1 MSLFVN
7 VHLANAN
14 RNFDSAWTYKIPRN
28 LEDKIT
34 VGAVVQVPFASRS
47 KVQRAYVTEILHEL
61 PARLTPDKVKSVIA
75 LLTKEAVVTAEQII
89 LAREMKRRYF
99 CTIAE
104 ALDTMSPPYVLS
116 SGSKSTLAAK
126 LVDRVQAMDLLD
138 GDELRSNNH
147 VRVIEFLLE
156 YECAPLSEIRQ
167 AVGVS
172 QAILKTMEKND
183 ILEFFRTRVE
193 REDES
198 EIPEFE
204 FEEAKT
210 PTPEQKNA
218 IEQIVAASEN
228 NSDANELKEF
238 MLYGVTGSGK
248 TEVYLQAAQK
258 VLSHG
263 KEILILV
270 PEISLT
276 PLMTRRLRSRFGENL
291 AILHS
296 RLSPADRYQAW
307 KKIITKE
314 VQIVVGA
321 RSAVFAPLENIG
333 LIVVDEEQEG
343 TYKAE
348 TKPRY
353 HALEIARM
361 RALLQNAVLVLGSAT
376 PSVSSFYRAK
386 SGKSELLT
394 LPKRI
399 GSHGVAK
406 VEIVDMRRQM
416 MRGRKGLLSDILEHE
431 LRDTLAKKQQA
442 MLLLNR
448 RGFSRSIICYKCGW
462 QMRCNHCDVALTA
475 HKRSWSSRE
484 ENLRMVCHY
493 CDRLRPLPQKC
504 PVCASENIG
513 GAGVGT
519 QQAEKMLQ
527 EDFPEARIL
536 RMDQDTTRS
545 RTSHADILSAF
556 FRQEADILLG
566 TQMIAKGHDFH
577 NVTLSAVLSADQ
589 MLGTG
594 DYRDAELAFQLM
606 AQMAGRSGRGQ
617 EAGKV
622 YFQTLQPEHF
632 VIRTAAAQ
640 DYKTFYCEE
649 ISFRERMQYPPFGHL
664 GVFFIR
670 AFSAEAAA
678 EGAQMLRAKAAAL
691 MEEYGGTFKNTEL
704 SAAAPAPITK
714 MRDRFRFRIIAR
726 DPSVEVLTRL
736 LQITVDNTK
745 LPEQVFASVDI
756 DPWSM
761 L

>member
-1 MSLFVN
+1 MSSYVN

-14 RNFDSAWTYKIPRN
+14 RSFDSPWTYRIPSD
-28 LEDKIT
+28 LEGRIT
-34 VGAVVQVPFASRS
+34 VGSVVNVPFARRS
-47 KVQRAYVTEILHEL
+47 KPQRAYVTEILKQ
-61 PARLTPDKVKSVIA
+61 TPDHLSVEKVKAVIS
-75 LLTKEAVVTAEQII
+75 LLTQEAVVTPEQII

-104 ALDTMSPPYVLS
+104 ALDTMSPPYVLT
-116 SGSKSTLAAK
+116 SGSSSMMAARLADK
-126 LVDRVQAMDLLD
+126 DRALDLLD
-138 GDELRSNNH
+138 GEDLRSINH
-147 VRVIEFLLE
+147 VRVIEFLIE
-156 YECAPLSEIRQ
+156 YESAPLSEIRQ

-172 QAILKTMEKND
+172 QAILKTMEKNG
-183 ILEFFRTRVE
+183 ILEFFRTRIDK
-193 REDES
+193 EDEA
-198 EIPEFE
+198 EVPDY
-204 FEEAKT
+204 
-210 PTPEQKNA
+210 EQDQPKLPKAEQEHA
-218 IEQIVAASEN
+218 INSIVNIAESA
-228 NSDANELKEF
+228 DQDRLKEF
-238 MLYGVTGSGK
+238 MLYGITGSGK
-248 TEVYLQAAQK
+248 TEVYLQAAQQI
-258 VLSHG
+258 LEQG

-276 PLMTRRLRSRFGENL
+276 PLMTRRLLSRFGENL

-296 RLSPADRYQAW
+296 RLSPYERYQAW
-307 KKIITKE
+307 KKIISKQ

-333 LIVVDEEQEG
+333 LIVVDEEQEAS
-343 TYKAE
+343 YKAE

-353 HALEIARM
+353 HAVEIARM

-376 PSVSSFYRAK
+376 PSVSSFYRSQ
-386 SGKSELLT
+386 SGKSQLLT

-406 VEIVDMRRQM
+406 VQIVDMRRQM
-416 MRGRKGLLSDILEHE
+416 MRGRKGLLSDVLEDE
-431 LRDTLAKKQQA
+431 LYKTLNKKQQA

-448 RGFSRSIICYKCGW
+448 RGFSRTIVCHKCGW

-475 HKRSWSSRE
+475 HKRSWNGAGDR
-484 ENLRMVCHY
+484 LRMVCHY
-493 CDRLRPLPQKC
+493 CDRIRPVPDVC
-504 PVCASENIG
+504 PECGSEHVG
-513 GAGVGT
+513 GVGMGT
-519 QQAEKMLQ
+519 QQAEKTLQ
-527 EDFPEARIL
+527 ETFPEARIL

-545 RTSHADILSAF
+545 RTSHDDILSAF
-556 FRQEADILLG
+556 ARHEADILLG

-594 DYRDAELAFQLM
+594 DFRDAESAFQLM

-617 EAGKV
+617 EEGKV
-622 YFQTLQPEHF
+622 IFQTLQPEHF

-640 DYKTFYCEE
+640 DYMTFYREE

-664 GVFFIR
+664 AVFFIR
-670 AFSAEAAA
+670 GFSVEETA
-678 EGAQMLRAKAAAL
+678 EGAKMLHANAAAL
-691 MEEYGGTFKNTEL
+691 IRQYGGSFINTEL
-704 SAAAPAPITK
+704 SAAAPAPINK
-714 MRDRFRFRIIAR
+714 LRDRYRFRIIAR

-736 LQITVDNTK
+736 LQITLDNTK
-745 LPEQVFASVDI
+745 LPEQVFVSVDI

>member
-1 MSLFVN
+1 MSSYVN

-14 RNFDSAWTYKIPRN
+14 RSFDSPWTYKIPFD
-28 LEDKIT
+28 LENKIK
-34 VGAVVQVPFASRS
+34 VGAVVKVPFASRS
-47 KVQRAYVTEILHEL
+47 KAQRAYVTEILSQIPENL
-61 PARLTPDKVKSVIA
+61 SESKVKEVIS
-75 LLTKEAVVTAEQII
+75 LLTQEAVVTAEQII

-104 ALDTMSPPYVLS
+104 ALDTMSPPYVLT
-116 SGSKSTLAAK
+116 SGTRSMMAAK
-126 LVDRVQAMDLLD
+126 LADRERAVDLLQ
-138 GDELRSNNH
+138 GDELRSINH

-156 YECAPLSEIRQ
+156 YDKAPLIEIRQ

-172 QAILKTMEKND
+172 QAILKTMERNG

-193 REDES
+193 KKEDTVIAEYDYDQPK
-198 EIPEFE
+198 IPKE
-204 FEEAKT
+204 
-210 PTPEQKNA
+210 EQKHA
-218 IEQIVAASEN
+218 INSIVAAGKEHGQGV
-228 NSDANELKEF
+228 LKEF
-238 MLYGVTGSGK
+238 MLYGITGSGK
-248 TEVYLQAAQK
+248 TEVYLQAAQ
-258 VLSHG
+258 LILNQG
-263 KEILILV
+263 REILILV

-296 RLSPADRYQAW
+296 RLSPSERYQAW
-307 KKIITKE
+307 KKIKTKQ

-353 HALEIARM
+353 QAVEIARM
-361 RALLQNAVLVLGSAT
+361 RALLQDSVLVLGSAT
-376 PSVSSFYRAK
+376 PSVSSFYRSQA
-386 SGKSELLT
+386 GKSKLLA
-394 LPKRI
+394 LPQRI

-406 VEIVDMRRQM
+406 VQIVDMRRQM
-416 MRGRKGLLSDILEHE
+416 MRGRKGLLSDVLENE
-431 LRDTLAKKQQA
+431 LREIINKNQQA

-448 RGFSRSIICYKCGW
+448 RGYSRSIICYKCGW

-475 HKRSWSSRE
+475 HKRFFGNTK

-493 CDRLRPLPQKC
+493 CDRLKAVPEKC
-504 PVCASENIG
+504 PNCGSEHVG
-513 GAGVGT
+513 GVGMGT
-519 QQAEKMLQ
+519 QQAEKSLQ
-527 EDFPEARIL
+527 EIFPEARIL

-545 RTSHADILSAF
+545 RTSHVDILSAF
-556 FRQEADILLG
+556 SRQEADILLG

-594 DYRDAELAFQLM
+594 DYRDAESAFQLM
-606 AQMAGRSGRGQ
+606 AQMAGRSGRGK

-622 YFQTLQPEHF
+622 FFQTLQPEHF
-632 VIRTAAAQ
+632 VIQTAAAQ
-640 DYKTFYCEE
+640 DYEKFYREE

-664 GVFFIR
+664 AVFFVR
-670 AFSAEAAA
+670 GFSAEDVEA
-678 EGAQMLRAKAAAL
+678 GAMALRDTASNLIQK
-691 MEEYGGTFKNTEL
+691 YGGSFKNTEL

-714 MRDRFRFRIIAR
+714 MRDRYRFRIIAR
-726 DPSVEVLTRL
+726 DPSVELLTRL
-736 LQITVDNTK
+736 LQMTVDSTK
-745 LPEQVFASVDI
+745 LPEQVFVSIDI

>member
-1 MSLFVN
+1 
-7 VHLANAN
+7 
-14 RNFDSAWTYKIPRN
+14 
-28 LEDKIT
+28 
-34 VGAVVQVPFASRS
+34 
-47 KVQRAYVTEILHEL
+47 VTEILNKL
-61 PARLTPDKVKSVIA
+61 PDHLSEDKVKAVVA
-75 LLTKEAVVTAEQII
+75 VLTGEAVVTSEQIT

-104 ALDTMSPPYVLS
+104 ALDTMAPPYVLT
-116 SGSKSTLAAK
+116 SGSKSTQAAR
-126 LVDRVQAMDLLD
+126 LVDRESALDLLE
-138 GDELRSNNH
+138 GDDLRSINH
-147 VRVIEFLLE
+147 VRIIEFLLE
-156 YECAPLSEIRQ
+156 YNSAPLNEIRQ

-172 QAILKTMEKND
+172 QAILKTMEKNG
-183 ILEFFRTRVE
+183 IIEFFRTRVE
-193 REDES
+193 KEDDTK
-198 EIPEFE
+198 IPAYEHE
-204 FEEAKT
+204 LPKIA
-210 PTPEQKNA
+210 TPEQNFA
-218 IEQIVAASEN
+218 IDSIVSAATE
-228 NSDANELKEF
+228 SDKHELKEY

-248 TEVYLQAAQK
+248 TEVYLQAARQI
-258 VLSHG
+258 LSMG
-263 KEILILV
+263 KEILIMV

-296 RLSPADRYQAW
+296 RLSPAERYQAW
-307 KKIITKE
+307 KKIIRKQ

-361 RALLQNAVLVLGSAT
+361 RAMLQGAVLVLGSAT
-376 PSVSSFYRAK
+376 PSVSSFYRSQ
-386 SGKSELLT
+386 SGKSQLLT

-399 GSHGVAK
+399 GTHGVAQ
-406 VEIVDMRRQM
+406 VQIVDMRRQL
-416 MRGRKGLLSDILEHE
+416 MRGRKGLLSDVLEDELRQILE
-431 LRDTLAKKQQA
+431 KQQQA

-475 HKRSWSSRE
+475 HRRSWGHSEDS
-484 ENLRMVCHY
+484 LRMVCHY
-493 CDRLRPLPQKC
+493 CDRLRPVPRKC
-504 PVCASENIG
+504 PVCDSEHIG
-513 GAGVGT
+513 GVGMGT
-519 QQAEKMLQ
+519 QQAEIALQ
-527 EDFPEARIL
+527 EDFPQARIL

-545 RTSHADILSAF
+545 RTSHDDILSAF
-556 FRQEADILLG
+556 SRHEADILLG

-594 DYRDAELAFQLM
+594 DYRDAETAFQLM

-622 YFQTLQPEHF
+622 FFQTLQPEHF

-640 DYKTFYCEE
+640 DYETFYREE

-670 AFSAEAAA
+670 GFSPEDTA
-678 EGAQMLRAKAAAL
+678 EGAQAL
-691 MEEYGGTFKNTEL
+691 HAYASELIDQYGGSFKNTDL
-704 SAAAPAPITK
+704 SAAAPAPINK
-714 MRDRFRFRIIAR
+714 MRDRYRFRIIAR

-736 LQITVDNTK
+736 LQLTVDNTK
-745 LPEQVFASVDI
+745 MPEQVFVSVDI

>member
-1 MSLFVN
+1 VRSYVN

-14 RNFDSAWTYKIPRN
+14 RSFDSAWTYAIPQN
-28 LEDKIT
+28 LAGSIS
-34 VGAVVQVPFASRS
+34 VGSVVSVPFARRSRA
-47 KVQRAYVTEILHEL
+47 QRAYVTEILSQ
-61 PARLTPDKVKSVIA
+61 TPEHISAEKVKSVIS
-75 LLTKEAVVTAEQII
+75 LLTPEAVVTPEQII

-104 ALDTMSPPYVLS
+104 ALDTMSPPYVLT
-116 SGSKSTLAAK
+116 SGSTSMLAARLADK
-126 LVDRVQAMDLLD
+126 DRALDLLD
-138 GDELRSNNH
+138 GEDLRSINH

-156 YECAPLSEIRQ
+156 YESAPLSEIRQ

-172 QAILKTMEKND
+172 QAILKTMEKNG
-183 ILEFFRTRVE
+183 ILEFFRTRID
-193 REDES
+193 RKDET
-198 EIPEFE
+198 
-204 FEEAKT
+204 EAADYEPDQPKN
-210 PTPEQKNA
+210 PKAEQKHA
-218 IEQIVAASEN
+218 IDCIVTAATST
-228 NSDANELKEF
+228 DQDKLKEF
-238 MLYGVTGSGK
+238 MLYGITGSGK
-248 TEVYLQAAQK
+248 TEVYLQAAQQI
-258 VLSHG
+258 LQQG

-296 RLSPADRYQAW
+296 RLSPYERYQAW
-307 KKIITKE
+307 KKIISKQ

-343 TYKAE
+343 SYKAE

-353 HALEIARM
+353 HAVEIARM
-361 RALLQNAVLVLGSAT
+361 RAMLQNAVLVLGSAT
-376 PSVSSFYRAK
+376 PSVSSFYR
-386 SGKSELLT
+386 SQTGKSELLT
-394 LPKRI
+394 LPRRI

-416 MRGRKGLLSDILEHE
+416 MRGRKGLLSDVLEEE
-431 LRDTLAKKQQA
+431 LRKTLAKKQQA

-448 RGFSRSIICYKCGW
+448 RGFSRTIVCHKCGW

-475 HKRSWSSRE
+475 HQRSWNGTGDS
-484 ENLRMVCHY
+484 LRMVCHY
-493 CDRLRPLPQKC
+493 CDRIRPVPKLC
-504 PVCASENIG
+504 PNCGSEHVG
-513 GAGVGT
+513 GVGMGT
-519 QQAEKMLQ
+519 QQAEKALQ
-527 EDFPEARIL
+527 ECFPEARIL

-545 RTSHADILSAF
+545 RTSHNDILSAF
-556 FRQEADILLG
+556 SRQEADILLG

-589 MLGTG
+589 MLGSG
-594 DYRDAELAFQLM
+594 DFRDAESAFQLM
-606 AQMAGRSGRGQ
+606 AQMAGRSGRGL
-617 EAGKV
+617 EEGKV
-622 YFQTLQPEHF
+622 FFQTLQPEHF

-640 DYKTFYCEE
+640 DYMTFYREE

-664 GVFFIR
+664 AVFFVR
-670 AFSAEAAA
+670 GFSVEDTA
-678 EGAQMLRAKAAAL
+678 EGARALQANAAGL
-691 MEEYGGTFKNTEL
+691 IRLYGGSFKNTEL
-704 SAAAPAPITK
+704 SAAAPAPINK
-714 MRDRFRFRIIAR
+714 LRDRYRFRIIAR

-736 LQITVDNTK
+736 LQITIDNTK
-745 LPEQVFASVDI
+745 LPEQVFVSIDI